1 MNPIWYVL
9 IGFIGGQGATVLA
22 CYLGELLK
30 ENDHE
35 LS

>member
-1 MNPIWYVL
+1 MSAIWFVL
-9 IGFIGGQGATVLA
+9 IGFILGQGAAVLA
-22 CYLGELLK
+22 SYLGELLK